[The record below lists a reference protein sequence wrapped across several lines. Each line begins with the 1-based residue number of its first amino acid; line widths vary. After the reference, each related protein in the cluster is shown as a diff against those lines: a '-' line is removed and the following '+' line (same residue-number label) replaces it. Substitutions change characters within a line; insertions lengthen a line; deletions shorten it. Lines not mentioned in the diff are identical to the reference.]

1 MIYLKEFIYAFLS
14 TLGFSIIFN
23 IPKDSI
29 VKSSLTGALG
39 WVIYLLVNIN
49 YSSKVAGT
57 FFGAITVGMV
67 GELMARLFKKP
78 ATVFIIPGIVP
89 LVPGAGMYYTMLSI
103 IEKNFIDAANFG
115 SETLFIAASISS
127 GIIISTT
134 LNRTIF
140 NLKNKN
146 C

>member
-1 MIYLKEFIYAFLS
+1 MIYIKEFIYAFLS

-29 VKSSLTGALG
+29 IKSGITGALG
-39 WVIYLLVNIN
+39 WVVYLFININ
-49 YSSKVAGT
+49 YSSKVAGA
-57 FFGAITVGMV
+57 FLGAITVGMI
-67 GELMARLFKKP
+67 GEIMARLFKKP
-78 ATVFIIPGIVP
+78 ATVYIIPGIVP
-89 LVPGAGMYYTMLSI
+89 LVPGAGMYYTMLSV
-103 IEKNFIDAANFG
+103 IEKNFIQAANFG

-134 LNRTIF
+134 LNKTIF
-140 NLKNKN
+140 SLKKN